1 MIDHQRPDAPQHAEA
16 APGPGSRARSGARS
30 GELDWLLDD
39 LVLRVGEVRHAVVL
53 SNDGLAV
60 GASSALTREDAEHL
74 AAVASGFHSLAKGA
88 GRHFRVGAVRQT
100 MVEMDDGFLF
110 VAAAGD
116 GSCLTVLSS
125 LTTDIGLIAYEMA
138 RLVKRV
144 GEHLYT
150 PPRHT
155 VRPPAAG

>member
-1 MIDHQRPDAPQHAEA
+1 MIDHQRLDSPL
-16 APGPGSRARSGARS
+16 RA
-30 GELDWLLDD
+30 GEVDWLLDD

-60 GASSALTREDAEHL
+60 GASNGLSREDAEHL

-88 GRHFRVGAVRQT
+88 GRHFHTGGVRQT

-116 GSCLTVLSS
+116 GSCLAVLSA
-125 LTTDIGLIAYEMA
+125 LTSDIGLIAYEMA
-138 RLVKRV
+138 RLVRRV
-144 GEHLYT
+144 GEHLHT

-155 VRPPAAG
+155 MRPPAAG

>member
-1 MIDHQRPDAPQHAEA
+1 MIQQPRT
-16 APGPGSRARSGARS
+16 RARRRS
-30 GELDWLLDD
+30 DELDWLLDD
-39 LVLRVGEVRHAVVL
+39 MVLRVAGLRHAVVL

-60 GASSALTREDAEHL
+60 GASEGLGREDAEHL

-88 GRHFRVGAVRQT
+88 GRHFGAGGVRQT

-116 GSCLTVLSS
+116 GSCLAVL
-125 LTTDIGLIAYEMA
+125 TAVTADIGLVAYEMA

-150 PPRHT
+150 APR
-155 VRPPAAG
+155 VGARPPAAR

>member
-1 MIDHQRPDAPQHAEA
+1 MIQDPQTSA
-16 APGPGSRARSGARS
+16 GRRS

-39 LVLRVGEVRHAVVL
+39 MVMRVREVRHAVVL

-60 GASSALTREDAEHL
+60 GASTGLTREDAEHL
-74 AAVASGFHSLAKGA
+74 AAVASGFNSLAKGT
-88 GRHFRVGAVRQT
+88 GRHFGAGGVRQT
-100 MVEMDDGFLF
+100 MVEMDDAFLF

-116 GSCLTVLSS
+116 GSCLAVL
-125 LTTDIGLIAYEMA
+125 TAVTADIGLVAYEMA

-150 PPRHT
+150 PPRAAAQ
-155 VRPPAAG
+155 PPVAG

>member
-1 MIDHQRPDAPQHAEA
+1 MIHDPRTRPAP
-16 APGPGSRARSGARS
+16 PS

-39 LVLRVGEVRHAVVL
+39 LVARVGDVRHAVVL

-60 GASSALTREDAEHL
+60 GASTGLLRADAEHL
-74 AAVASGFHSLAKGA
+74 AAVASGFHSLAKGT
-88 GRHFRVGAVRQT
+88 GRHFGVGGVRQT
-100 MVEMDDGFLF
+100 MVEMDDAFLF

-116 GSCLTVLSS
+116 GSCLAVL
-125 LTTDIGLIAYEMA
+125 TAVTADIGIVAYEMA

-150 PPRHT
+150 APRAAT
-155 VRPPAAG
+155 RPPAAG

>member
-1 MIDHQRPDAPQHAEA
+1 MIQEPSTRT
-16 APGPGSRARSGARS
+16 GRRS

-39 LVLRVGEVRHAVVL
+39 MVLRVGDVRHAVVL

-60 GASSALTREDAEHL
+60 GASGGLGREDAEHL

-88 GRHFRVGAVRQT
+88 GRHFGAGGVRQT
-100 MVEMDDGFLF
+100 MVEMDEGFLF

-116 GSCLTVLSS
+116 GTCLAL
-125 LTTDIGLIAYEMA
+125 LTAVTADIGLVAYEMA

-144 GEHLYT
+144 GEHLCT
-150 PPRHT
+150 PPRAGA
-155 VRPPAAG
+155 RPPAAG

>member
-1 MIDHQRPDAPQHAEA
+1 MGRGIGHGNDADPV
-16 APGPGSRARSGARS
+16 RRS

-39 LVLRVGEVRHAVVL
+39 LVTRVREVRHAVVL

-60 GASSALTREDAEHL
+60 GSSSALSREDAEHL

-88 GRHFRVGAVRQT
+88 GRHFRTGGVRQT
-100 MVEMDDGFLF
+100 MVEMDEGHLF

-116 GSCLTVLSS
+116 GSCLAVLSAAGA
-125 LTTDIGLIAYEMA
+125 DIGLIAYEMA

-144 GEHLYT
+144 GEHLYA
-150 PPRHT
+150 PPRFA

>member
-1 MIDHQRPDAPQHAEA
+1 MIDHERTLHP
-16 APGPGSRARSGARS
+16 RS

-60 GASSALTREDAEHL
+60 GASGGLTREDAEHL
-74 AAVASGFHSLAKGA
+74 AAVSSGFHSLAKGA
-88 GRHFRVGAVRQT
+88 GRHFRTGGVRQT

-116 GSCLTVLSS
+116 GSCLAVLS
-125 LTTDIGLIAYEMA
+125 TVTADVGLIAYEMA

-144 GEHLYT
+144 GEHLGT
-150 PPRHT
+150 PPRMST
-155 VRPPAAG
+155 TPPAAG

>member
-1 MIDHQRPDAPQHAEA
+1 MIDHQRLDSPH
-16 APGPGSRARSGARS
+16 RT

-39 LVLRVGEVRHAVVL
+39 LVVRVGEVRHAVVL

-60 GASSALTREDAEHL
+60 GASTHLSREDAEHL

-88 GRHFRVGAVRQT
+88 GRHFHTGGVRQT
-100 MVEMDDGFLF
+100 MVEMDEGFLF

-116 GSCLTVLSS
+116 GSCLAVLTA
-125 LTTDIGLIAYEMA
+125 LTSDIGLIAYEMA

-144 GEHLYT
+144 GEHLHT

-155 VRPPAAG
+155 MRPPAAG

>member
-1 MIDHQRPDAPQHAEA
+1 MIQDP
-16 APGPGSRARSGARS
+16 STRATERS

-39 LVLRVGEVRHAVVL
+39 LVLRVHEVRHAVVL

-60 GASSALTREDAEHL
+60 GASSDLRREDAEHL

-88 GRHFRVGAVRQT
+88 GRHFGAGGVRQT

-116 GSCLTVLSS
+116 GSCLAVLTSA
-125 LTTDIGLIAYEMA
+125 TADIGLVAYEMA

-144 GEHLYT
+144 GEHLRT
-150 PPRHT
+150 PTRAGA
-155 VRPPAAG
+155 RPPTAD